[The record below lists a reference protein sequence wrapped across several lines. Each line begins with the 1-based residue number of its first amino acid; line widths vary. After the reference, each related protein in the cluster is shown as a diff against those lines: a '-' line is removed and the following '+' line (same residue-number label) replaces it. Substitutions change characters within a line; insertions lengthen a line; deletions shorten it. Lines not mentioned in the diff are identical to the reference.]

1 MAVAKDTNKKPTSM
15 KVRYNLLFLMLGG
28 VVFCIF
34 AKLYY
39 LQVIKYREYTKE
51 AVASRVR
58 ETPIKAERG
67 EVYMMNGSDEPEAVI
82 MNERVWDVYI
92 DPKYALSF
100 GESHVA
106 KIEKN
111 LTEILETK

>member
-39 LQVIKYREYTKE
+39 LQVIKFREYTKE
-51 AVASRVR
+51 ASRAR
-58 ETPIKAERG
+58 DA
-67 EVYMMNGSDEPEAVI
+67 
-82 MNERVWDVYI
+82 
-92 DPKYALSF
+92 
-100 GESHVA
+100 H
-106 KIEKN
+106 
-111 LTEILETK
+111 